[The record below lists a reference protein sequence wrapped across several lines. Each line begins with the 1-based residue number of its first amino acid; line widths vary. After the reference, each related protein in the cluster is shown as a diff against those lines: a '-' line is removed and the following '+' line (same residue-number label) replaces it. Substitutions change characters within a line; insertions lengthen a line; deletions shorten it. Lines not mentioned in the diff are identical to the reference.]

1 MSCTWLTESK
11 TLLELALYNISI
23 QTMKLLCL
31 TLKCTKVFQFSTDAM
46 VTLISKQ
53 HLELDVLRRG
63 SGLEMSN
70 ESTKKKGMS

>member
-1 MSCTWLTESK
+1 
-11 TLLELALYNISI
+11 
-23 QTMKLLCL
+23 MKLLCL

-53 HLELDVLRRG
+53 HLELDVLRWG

-70 ESTKKKGMS
+70 ESTKKKGIS